1 MSEHL
6 LNKILDKLQA
16 VEDKVQSI
24 ENELI
29 ATNKRLEEFQ
39 SETGTHFV
47 DIKKMISE
55 NQIENIES
63 DNRLLEAIHT
73 TNDRLDFQRDKIS
86 KTEEDLYLLKQ
97 KQKH

>member
-1 MSEHL
+1 MSEQL

-24 ENELI
+24 ENSLQV
-29 ATNKRLEEFQ
+29 TNNRLEDFQ
-39 SETGTHFV
+39 SETSVHFSE
-47 DIKKMISE
+47 IKKMISE

-63 DNRLLEAIHT
+63 DNRLLAAIHT
-73 TNDRLDFQRDKIS
+73 TNDRLDFQRNKIS

-97 KQKH
+97 KH